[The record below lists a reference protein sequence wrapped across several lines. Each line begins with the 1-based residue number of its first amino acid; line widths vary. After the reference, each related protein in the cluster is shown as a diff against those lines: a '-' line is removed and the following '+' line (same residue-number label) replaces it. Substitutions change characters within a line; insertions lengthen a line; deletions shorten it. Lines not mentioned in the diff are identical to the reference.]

1 MNGFFVNLVDFVV
14 GFFRKTQT
22 LGERGEDLAVRALR
36 RAGYQILE
44 RNVIYGRNE
53 IDILAREGD
62 TVAFIEVKT
71 RRETG
76 TFQPEDNVTPDKER
90 RIIRAADYY
99 LAKHQDPETYY
110 RFDVVTVVLPD
121 EGKPEVTIWRDAFR
135 G

>member
-1 MNGFFVNLVDFVV
+1 MTKLWQWPWK
-14 GFFRKTQT
+14 RTKRT
-22 LGERGEDLAVRALR
+22 LGQRGEDAAVKALR
-36 RAGYQILE
+36 RAGYRILQ
-44 RNVIYGRNE
+44 RNVVYGRNE

-62 TVAFIEVKT
+62 TIAFIEVKT

-76 TFQPEDNVTPDKER
+76 VFQPEDNVTPDKER

-121 EGKPEVTIWRDAFR
+121 DGKPAVTIMRDAFR